1 MKILEDSVK
10 INRSPET
17 IFQWFTHFTGNYRTW
32 HKDHVTSRWIKG
44 NYFEKGAVLY
54 AEEYLGGKLEKLNF
68 EITRCLRNE
77 LIEYKV
83 LFPESLICS
92 GGSFSIKPSNGG
104 SIFTAALFF
113 RFGGILSKVAK
124 KRFEA
129 IRLHMKEEGE
139 NLKSLLENESKLS

>member
-32 HKDHVTSRWIKG
+32 HKDHVTS
-44 NYFEKGAVLY
+44 
-54 AEEYLGGKLEKLNF
+54 
-68 EITRCLRNE
+68 T
-77 LIEYKV
+77 
-83 LFPESLICS
+83 LICS
-92 GGSFSIKPSNGG
+92 GGFFSIKPSNGG